1 MRLPSSPDKWKAI
14 AAEGYHRWFFP
25 TYFGARDGKHVA
37 IFKLKPSV
45 SVIYNCKG
53 FFNVF
58 AEYDYQLLAADVGVQ
73 ARISDGSCCK
83 ISQRN
88 SP

>member
-25 TYFGARDGKHVA
+25 SYFGARDRKHAA
-37 IFKLKPSV
+37 IFKPKLSV
-45 SVIYNCKG
+45 SVIYNYKG
-53 FFNVF
+53 YFSAFF
-58 AEYDYQLLAADVGVQ
+58 EYDYQFLAADVGVQ
-73 ARISDGSCCK
+73 GRISDGSCCK